1 MILLELGFVLVLVLM
16 NGFFAMSEMAIV
28 SSRRLRL
35 LTMAEQGHSGARVA
49 LQLYDEPSRFLS
61 AVQIGIT
68 LVGTLAAAVSGA
80 TIAEQFGATLNAVPW
95 IAPNGETWAFVIVVM
110 AITTLSVIVGELVPK
125 RIALANPEPI
135 AAAVAKPLLA
145 LSAMFRPVVSLMQAA
160 SAGILWLIGVR
171 PTSSQGVTEEEVK
184 TVLAEGAEAGV
195 IAQEE
200 RRMLEE
206 VLRLSD
212 RSVASVMTPRRDI
225 WWIDADDPLAKILDE
240 LKECP
245 FSRIVVGQAGGIEEP
260 LGVVQKKDLLAAALD
275 GKPLDIRAAMREP
288 IYVPETSTAWNLLQL
303 FKQQPLHIA
312 LVVDEYG
319 SLMGIVTPTDLL
331 SAIAGELQE
340 EHFDNSPSVV
350 EREDGSFLV
359 DGRCELQ
366 ELETVTGLKADEDAD
381 YHTAAG
387 LALSVFRKLPGTG
400 ETIEHGGWRI
410 EVVDMDGPR
419 IDKLLIKRI

>member
-1 MILLELGFVLVLVLM
+1 
-16 NGFFAMSEMAIV
+16 
-28 SSRRLRL
+28 
-35 LTMAEQGHSGARVA
+35 
-49 LQLYDEPSRFLS
+49 
-61 AVQIGIT
+61 
-68 LVGTLAAAVSGA
+68 
-80 TIAEQFGATLNAVPW
+80 
-95 IAPNGETWAFVIVVM
+95 
-110 AITTLSVIVGELVPK
+110 VPK